1 MENNDKNLENKNFKE
16 LDDTV
21 ILYPHD
27 YINDIEGE
35 KLEEMCDSFLAKGV
49 KKVVIDFSGTEM
61 VNSIGV
67 SILIGVIERIK
78 DKKGVIL
85 FSGLKKVNRDIFD
98 IVGLTKLIPI
108 FGSEDDAINELSDID
123 TGSTV

>member
-1 MENNDKNLENKNFKE
+1 MENKDQTENKNFKE

-98 IVGLTKLIPI
+98 IVGLTKLIPV
-108 FGSEDDAINELSDID
+108 FGSEDDAINEINDID
-123 TGSTV
+123 TDSTV

>member
-1 MENNDKNLENKNFKE
+1 MENKNFKE

-21 ILYPHD
+21 IIYPHD

-35 KLEEMCDSFLAKGV
+35 KLEEMCDTFLAKGV
-49 KKVVIDFSGTEM
+49 KKVVIDFSETEM

-98 IVGLTKLIPI
+98 IVGLTKIIPV
-108 FGSEDDAINELSDID
+108 FGSEDDAINEMSEID
-123 TGSTV
+123 TGSNA

>member
-1 MENNDKNLENKNFKE
+1 MVESKNFKE

-35 KLEEMCDSFLAKGV
+35 KLEEMCDDFLAKGF
-49 KKVVIDFSGTEM
+49 KKVVIDFSDTEM

-85 FSGLKKVNRDIFD
+85 FSGLKQVNRDIFD
-98 IVGLTKLIPI
+98 IVGLTKLIPV
-108 FGSEDDAINELSDID
+108 FGSEDDAISEISGID
-123 TGSTV
+123 TDSTA

>member
-1 MENNDKNLENKNFKE
+1 MENKNFKE

-35 KLEEMCDSFLAKGV
+35 KLEEICDAFLAKGV
-49 KKVVIDFSGTEM
+49 KKVVIDFSDTEM

-98 IVGLTKLIPI
+98 IVGLTKLIPV
-108 FGSEDDAINELSDID
+108 FGSEDDAVNEISEIDTDTD
-123 TGSTV
+123 TGSAV

>member
-1 MENNDKNLENKNFKE
+1 MTNKSYRV

-21 ILYPHD
+21 VLYPGN

-35 KLEEMCDSFLAKGV
+35 KLEEMCDTFLKKGI
-49 KKVVIDFSGTEM
+49 KKVVIDFSYTEM

-78 DKKGVIL
+78 DKKGVLL
-85 FSGLKKVNRDIFD
+85 FSGLKKTNREIFK
-98 IVGLTKLIPI
+98 IVGLTELIPI
-108 FGSEDDAINELSDID
+108 YGSEDDAVSEISGTDMD
-123 TGSTV
+123 SPA

>member
-1 MENNDKNLENKNFKE
+1 MENKDQGLENKDFKE

-35 KLEEMCDSFLAKGV
+35 RLEEMCDSFLAKGV
-49 KKVVIDFSGTEM
+49 KKVVIDFSDTEM

-98 IVGLTKLIPI
+98 IVGLTKLIPV
-108 FGSEDDAINELSDID
+108 FGSEDDAVNEISDID